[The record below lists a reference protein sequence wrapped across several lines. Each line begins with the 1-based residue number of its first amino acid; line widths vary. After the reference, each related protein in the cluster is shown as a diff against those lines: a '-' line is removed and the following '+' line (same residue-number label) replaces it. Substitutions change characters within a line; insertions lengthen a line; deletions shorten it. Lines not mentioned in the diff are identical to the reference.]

1 MKTLSLARR
10 RALLASSAKVE
21 QYFWVLTMLI
31 WRLSIGIPV
40 VAALVGLCYL
50 DAKAPAPGLA
60 LIPFFLICVYF
71 LCKEALLLLNAGGI
85 YPRRTTIYFGVF
97 GTILLCWAS
106 SYNSL
111 PLLIELERT
120 LAEAPSQTLAETG
133 NDDVSEDAKKDEEIA
148 RALEALETASVALRS
163 LQGDEAETGENAA
176 NGGKSGKSVE
186 RRDADFDGRG
196 ELASRSFWAFSDG
209 AQWKTAA
216 FASVHTLL
224 AIAAGVLIAFVGEML
239 RFKLPGGHLINL
251 TGAVF
256 AIVYVGLLGSFLV
269 MLRIAYGVPAVVSM
283 IIVAKL
289 CDVGAYTVGRLIG
302 RHKMAPSLSPGKTIE
317 GAIGGIA
324 FAIFGAWLSV
334 AVLFPLATG
343 SPSQTTWVGVVIYG
357 LAVGLA
363 GMLGDLAESLIKRD
377 VMRKDS
383 GTNVPGFGGF
393 LDIYDSLLLAAP
405 VAFGL
410 WAFHVIK

>member
-1 MKTLSLARR
+1 
-10 RALLASSAKVE
+10 
-21 QYFWVLTMLI
+21 MLI

-71 LCKEALLLLNAGGI
+71 LCKEALTLLNAGGI

-97 GTILLCWAS
+97 GTILLAWAS

-120 LAEAPSQTLAETG
+120 LADPPSQTLVEEEEK
-133 NDDVSEDAKKDEEIA
+133 NEDAKKNEEID
-148 RALEALETASVALRS
+148 RATEALETALAALRS
-163 LQGDEAETGENAA
+163 IQGNGATEEVEPQSAEL
-176 NGGKSGKSVE
+176 E
-186 RRDADFDGRG
+186 RDG
-196 ELASRSFWAFSDG
+196 ELATRSFWAFSDG

-216 FASVHTLL
+216 FASVHALL

-283 IIVAKL
+283 IAVAKL

-317 GAIGGIA
+317 GAVGGIA
-324 FAIFGAWLSV
+324 FAILGAWLSV

-343 SPSQTTWVGVVIYG
+343 EPSQTTWVGVVVYG

>member
-1 MKTLSLARR
+1 
-10 RALLASSAKVE
+10 
-21 QYFWVLTMLI
+21 MLI

-120 LAEAPSQTLAETG
+120 LAEAPSQTLVETE
-133 NDDVSEDAKKDEEIA
+133 NDDVSEDAKKDEEIG
-148 RALEALETASVALRS
+148 RATEALETALAALRS
-163 LQGDEAETGENAA
+163 IQGDDAKAESAA
-176 NGGKSGKSVE
+176 ADAAEKSVE
-186 RRDADFDGRG
+186 RRGAKFDGDG
-196 ELASRSFWAFSDG
+196 ELATRSFWAFSDG

-256 AIVYVGLLGSFLV
+256 AIVYVGLFGSFLV
-269 MLRIAYGVPAVVSM
+269 MLRIAYGVPALVSM
-283 IIVAKL
+283 IVVAKL

-317 GAIGGIA
+317 GAVGGIA
-324 FAIFGAWLSV
+324 FAILGAWLSV

-357 LAVGLA
+357 LSVGLA

>member
-1 MKTLSLARR
+1 
-10 RALLASSAKVE
+10 
-21 QYFWVLTMLI
+21 MLI

-120 LAEAPSQTLAETG
+120 LAEAPSQTLVETE
-133 NDDVSEDAKKDEEIA
+133 NDDVSEDAKKDEEIG
-148 RALEALETASVALRS
+148 RATEALETALAALRS
-163 LQGDEAETGENAA
+163 LQGDDAKAKSVADADDADDDAE
-176 NGGKSGKSVE
+176 KSVE
-186 RRDADFDGRG
+186 RRGAELDGDG
-196 ELASRSFWAFSDG
+196 ELATRSFWAFSDG

-269 MLRIAYGVPAVVSM
+269 MLRIAYGVPALVSM

-317 GAIGGIA
+317 GAVGGIA

-334 AVLFPLATG
+334 AALFPLATG

>member
-1 MKTLSLARR
+1 M
-10 RALLASSAKVE
+10 
-21 QYFWVLTMLI
+21 
-31 WRLSIGIPV
+31 
-40 VAALVGLCYL
+40 
-50 DAKAPAPGLA
+50 
-60 LIPFFLICVYF
+60 IPFFLICVYF

-120 LAEAPSQTLAETG
+120 LAEAPSQTLVETE
-133 NDDVSEDAKKDEEIA
+133 NDDVSEDAKKDEEIG
-148 RALEALETASVALRS
+148 RATEALETALAALRS
-163 LQGDEAETGENAA
+163 IQGDDAKAESAA
-176 NGGKSGKSVE
+176 ADAAEKSVE
-186 RRDADFDGRG
+186 RRGAKFDGDG
-196 ELASRSFWAFSDG
+196 ELATRSFWAFSDG

-269 MLRIAYGVPAVVSM
+269 MLRIAYGVPALVSM

-317 GAIGGIA
+317 GAVGGIA
-324 FAIFGAWLSV
+324 FAILGAWLSV

-357 LAVGLA
+357 LSVGLA

>member
-1 MKTLSLARR
+1 MSFAN
-10 RALLASSAKVE
+10 
-21 QYFWVLTMLI
+21 
-31 WRLSIGIPV
+31 P
-40 VAALVGLCYL
+40 
-50 DAKAPAPGLA
+50 
-60 LIPFFLICVYF
+60 
-71 LCKEALLLLNAGGI
+71 LLLLFFVPIAVAAWRLLRRGRRPGIRFSAVGRLPARAAGWRAQLAALT
-85 YPRRTTIYFGVF
+85 PF
-97 GTILLCWAS
+97 ILLAGLS
-106 SYNSL
+106 
-111 PLLIELERT
+111 
-120 LAEAPSQTLAETG
+120 
-133 NDDVSEDAKKDEEIA
+133 
-148 RALEALETASVALRS
+148 
-163 LQGDEAETGENAA
+163 
-176 NGGKSGKSVE
+176 
-186 RRDADFDGRG
+186 
-196 ELASRSFWAFSDG
+196 
-209 AQWKTAA
+209 
-216 FASVHTLL
+216 LL

-251 TGAVF
+251 SGAVF

-283 IIVAKL
+283 IVVAKL

-317 GAIGGIA
+317 GAVGGIA

-343 SPSQTTWVGVVIYG
+343 EPSQTTWVGVVIYG

-410 WAFHVIK
+410 WAFHVVQ

>member
-1 MKTLSLARR
+1 
-10 RALLASSAKVE
+10 
-21 QYFWVLTMLI
+21 MLI

-71 LCKEALLLLNAGGI
+71 LCKEALTLLNAGGI

-97 GTILLCWAS
+97 GTILLAWAS

-120 LAEAPSQTLAETG
+120 LADPPPQTLVDETPT
-133 NDDVSEDAKKDEEIA
+133 DEDAKKDEEIA

-163 LQGDEAETGENAA
+163 LQGNGAEAEEA
-176 NGGKSGKSVE
+176 GGKAEKSVE
-186 RRDADFDGRG
+186 RRNAEFNGRG
-196 ELASRSFWAFSDG
+196 ELATRSFWAFSDG

-269 MLRIAYGVPAVVSM
+269 MLRIAYGVPALVSM

-317 GAIGGIA
+317 GAVGGIA

-343 SPSQTTWVGVVIYG
+343 SPSQTTWGGVVIYG

-410 WAFHVIK
+410 WAFHVI

>member
-1 MKTLSLARR
+1 
-10 RALLASSAKVE
+10 
-21 QYFWVLTMLI
+21 MLI

-71 LCKEALLLLNAGGI
+71 LCKEALALLNAGGI

-97 GTILLCWAS
+97 GTILLAWAS

-120 LAEAPSQTLAETG
+120 LADPPSQTLVDEEAA
-133 NDDVSEDAKKDEEIA
+133 DEDAKKDEEID
-148 RALEALETASVALRS
+148 RATEALETALAALRS
-163 LQGDEAETGENAA
+163 IQGDEADDVARN
-176 NGGKSGKSVE
+176 VE
-186 RRDADFDGRG
+186 REDAAFDGRG

-269 MLRIAYGVPAVVSM
+269 MLRIAYGVPALVSM

-317 GAIGGIA
+317 GAVGGIA
-324 FAIFGAWLSV
+324 FAILGAWLSV

-343 SPSQTTWVGVVIYG
+343 EPSQTTWVGVVVYG

>member
-1 MKTLSLARR
+1 
-10 RALLASSAKVE
+10 
-21 QYFWVLTMLI
+21 MLI

-120 LAEAPSQTLAETG
+120 LAEAPSQTLVETER
-133 NDDVSEDAKKDEEIA
+133 DDVSEDAKKDEEIG
-148 RALEALETASVALRS
+148 RATEALETALAALRS
-163 LQGDEAETGENAA
+163 LQGDDAKA
-176 NGGKSGKSVE
+176 KSVADADADDADDDAKKSVE
-186 RRDADFDGRG
+186 RRDAELDGDG
-196 ELASRSFWAFSDG
+196 ELAPRSFWAFSDG

-269 MLRIAYGVPAVVSM
+269 MLRIAYGVPALVSM

-317 GAIGGIA
+317 GAVGGIA
-324 FAIFGAWLSV
+324 FAILGAWLSV
-334 AVLFPLATG
+334 AALFPLATG

>member
-1 MKTLSLARR
+1 MKTNVGDASCDWETTARR
-10 RALLASSAKVE
+10 LISESKLRPFASSNAADKR
-21 QYFWVLTMLI
+21 YSWVLTMLI

-71 LCKEALLLLNAGGI
+71 LCKEALTLLNAGGI

-97 GTILLCWAS
+97 GTILLSWAS

-120 LAEAPSQTLAETG
+120 LAEAPPQTLVDETAA
-133 NDDVSEDAKKDEEIA
+133 DDEDAKKDEEIA
-148 RALEALETASVALRS
+148 RALEALETASSALRS
-163 LQGDEAETGENAA
+163 LQDDEAEEDEETEE
-176 NGGKSGKSVE
+176 SVE
-186 RRDADFDGRG
+186 RRDAEFGGRG

-269 MLRIAYGVPAVVSM
+269 MLRIAYGVPALVS
-283 IIVAKL
+283 
-289 CDVGAYTVGRLIG
+289 
-302 RHKMAPSLSPGKTIE
+302 
-317 GAIGGIA
+317 
-324 FAIFGAWLSV
+324 
-334 AVLFPLATG
+334 
-343 SPSQTTWVGVVIYG
+343 
-357 LAVGLA
+357 
-363 GMLGDLAESLIKRD
+363 
-377 VMRKDS
+377 
-383 GTNVPGFGGF
+383 
-393 LDIYDSLLLAAP
+393 
-405 VAFGL
+405 
-410 WAFHVIK
+410 

>member
-1 MKTLSLARR
+1 
-10 RALLASSAKVE
+10 
-21 QYFWVLTMLI
+21 MLI

-97 GTILLCWAS
+97 GTILLAWAS

-120 LAEAPSQTLAETG
+120 LAEAPSQTLVDEEQT
-133 NDDVSEDAKKDEEIA
+133 DEDAKKDEEIA

-163 LQGDEAETGENAA
+163 LQGDETEAKTDEVAEKT
-176 NGGKSGKSVE
+176 VE
-186 RRDADFDGRG
+186 RRNAEFDGGG

-216 FASVHTLL
+216 FASVHALL

-251 TGAVF
+251 SGAVF
-256 AIVYVGLLGSFLV
+256 AIVYVGLLGAFLV
-269 MLRIAYGVPAVVSM
+269 MLRIAYGVPALVSM

-302 RHKMAPSLSPGKTIE
+302 RHKMAPNLSPGKTIE
-317 GAIGGIA
+317 GAVGGIA
-324 FAIFGAWLSV
+324 FAILGAWFSV
-334 AVLFPLATG
+334 AILFPWATG
-343 SPSQTTWVGVVIYG
+343 EPSRTTWGGVVIYG

-410 WAFHVIK
+410 WAFHVVQ

>member
-1 MKTLSLARR
+1 
-10 RALLASSAKVE
+10 
-21 QYFWVLTMLI
+21 MLI

-120 LAEAPSQTLAETG
+120 LAEAPSQTLVETE
-133 NDDVSEDAKKDEEIA
+133 NDDVSKDAKKDEEID
-148 RALEALETASVALRS
+148 RATEALETALAALRS
-163 LQGDEAETGENAA
+163 IQGDDAKTENAVDA
-176 NGGKSGKSVE
+176 ERNVG
-186 RRDADFDGRG
+186 RRDAEFDGDG
-196 ELASRSFWAFSDG
+196 ELAPRSFWAFSDG

-269 MLRIAYGVPAVVSM
+269 MLRIAYGVPALVSM

-317 GAIGGIA
+317 GAVGGIA
-324 FAIFGAWLSV
+324 FAILGAWLSV

-393 LDIYDSLLLAAP
+393 LDVYDSLLLAAP

>member
-1 MKTLSLARR
+1 M
-10 RALLASSAKVE
+10 
-21 QYFWVLTMLI
+21 I

-120 LAEAPSQTLAETG
+120 LAEAPSQTLVETE
-133 NDDVSEDAKKDEEIA
+133 NDDVSEDAKKDEEIG
-148 RALEALETASVALRS
+148 RATEALETALAALRS
-163 LQGDEAETGENAA
+163 LQGDDAKAKSAADADAADDDAE
-176 NGGKSGKSVE
+176 KSVE
-186 RRDADFDGRG
+186 RRGAELEGDG
-196 ELASRSFWAFSDG
+196 ELATRSFWAFSDG

-269 MLRIAYGVPAVVSM
+269 MLRIAYGVPALVSM

-317 GAIGGIA
+317 GAVGGIA

>member
-1 MKTLSLARR
+1 
-10 RALLASSAKVE
+10 
-21 QYFWVLTMLI
+21 MLI

-120 LAEAPSQTLAETG
+120 LAEAPSQTLVETENAVADEG
-133 NDDVSEDAKKDEEIA
+133 AEDAKKDAEKDAEIN
-148 RALEALETASVALRS
+148 RATEALETALAALRS
-163 LQGDEAETGENAA
+163 LQGDDAKAESAAANAA
-176 NGGKSGKSVE
+176 ADAEKSVE
-186 RRDADFDGRG
+186 RRGAEFNGDG
-196 ELASRSFWAFSDG
+196 ELATRSFWAFSDG

-269 MLRIAYGVPAVVSM
+269 MLRIAYGVPALVSM

-317 GAIGGIA
+317 GAVGGIA
-324 FAIFGAWLSV
+324 FAILGAWLSV

>member
-1 MKTLSLARR
+1 
-10 RALLASSAKVE
+10 
-21 QYFWVLTMLI
+21 MLI

-85 YPRRTTIYFGVF
+85 YPRRTTFYFGVF

-120 LAEAPSQTLAETG
+120 LAEAPSQTLVETENAVADEG
-133 NDDVSEDAKKDEEIA
+133 AEDAEKDAEKDAEIN
-148 RALEALETASVALRS
+148 RATEALETALAALRS
-163 LQGDEAETGENAA
+163 LQGDDAKAESAADAAA
-176 NGGKSGKSVE
+176 NVDAAADAEKSVE
-186 RRDADFDGRG
+186 RRGAEFNGDG
-196 ELASRSFWAFSDG
+196 ELATRSFWAISDG

-269 MLRIAYGVPAVVSM
+269 MLRIAYGVPALVSM

-317 GAIGGIA
+317 GAVGGIA
-324 FAIFGAWLSV
+324 FAILGAWLSV

-343 SPSQTTWVGVVIYG
+343 APSQTTWVGVVIYG

>member
-1 MKTLSLARR
+1 M
-10 RALLASSAKVE
+10 
-21 QYFWVLTMLI
+21 I

-71 LCKEALLLLNAGGI
+71 LCKEALTLLNAGGI

-97 GTILLCWAS
+97 GTILLSWAS

-120 LAEAPSQTLAETG
+120 LAEAPPQTLVDEMAA
-133 NDDVSEDAKKDEEIA
+133 DDEDAKKDEEIA
-148 RALEALETASVALRS
+148 RALEALETASSALRS
-163 LQGDEAETGENAA
+163 LQDDEAEEDEETEE
-176 NGGKSGKSVE
+176 SVE
-186 RRDADFDGRG
+186 RRDAEFGGRG

-269 MLRIAYGVPAVVSM
+269 MLRIAYGVPALVSM
-283 IIVAKL
+283 IVVAKL

-317 GAIGGIA
+317 GAVGGIA
-324 FAIFGAWLSV
+324 FAILGAWLSV
-334 AVLFPLATG
+334 AVLFPAATG
-343 SPSQTTWVGVVIYG
+343 EPSQTTWIGVVIYG

-393 LDIYDSLLLAAP
+393 LDVYDSLLLAAP

>member
-1 MKTLSLARR
+1 
-10 RALLASSAKVE
+10 
-21 QYFWVLTMLI
+21 MLI

-97 GTILLCWAS
+97 GTILLSWAS

-120 LAEAPSQTLAETG
+120 LAETPSQTLVDEKAT
-133 NDDVSEDAKKDEEIA
+133 DEDAKKDEEID
-148 RALEALETASVALRS
+148 RATEALETALAALRS
-163 LQGDEAETGENAA
+163 IQGDDVEAKNAA
-176 NGGKSGKSVE
+176 AVEKSVE
-186 RRDADFDGRG
+186 RRNAEFDGDG
-196 ELASRSFWAFSDG
+196 ELATRSFWAFSDG

-216 FASVHTLL
+216 FASVHALL

-269 MLRIAYGVPAVVSM
+269 MLRIAYGVPALVSM
-283 IIVAKL
+283 IVVAKL

-317 GAIGGIA
+317 GAVGGIA
-324 FAIFGAWLSV
+324 FAILGAWLSV

>member
-1 MKTLSLARR
+1 
-10 RALLASSAKVE
+10 
-21 QYFWVLTMLI
+21 MLI

-71 LCKEALLLLNAGGI
+71 LCKEALALLNAGGI

-97 GTILLCWAS
+97 GTILLSWAS

-120 LAEAPSQTLAETG
+120 LAEAPTQTLLDEEQT
-133 NDDVSEDAKKDEEIA
+133 DEDAKKDEEID
-148 RALEALETASVALRS
+148 RATEALEKALAALRAI
-163 LQGDEAETGENAA
+163 QGDDANDGAEKEE
-176 NGGKSGKSVE
+176 VE
-186 RRDADFDGRG
+186 RRNAEFDGNG

-269 MLRIAYGVPAVVSM
+269 MLRIAYGVPALVSM
-283 IIVAKL
+283 IAVAKL

-317 GAIGGIA
+317 GAVGGLA
-324 FAIFGAWLSV
+324 FAILGAWLSV

-343 SPSQTTWVGVVIYG
+343 EPSQTTWVGVVIYG

>member
-1 MKTLSLARR
+1 
-10 RALLASSAKVE
+10 
-21 QYFWVLTMLI
+21 MLI

-40 VAALVGLCYL
+40 VAALVGLCYF

-71 LCKEALLLLNAGGI
+71 LCKEALTLLNAGGI

-97 GTILLCWAS
+97 GTILLAWAS

-120 LAEAPSQTLAETG
+120 LVDPLPQTLVDAEK
-133 NDDVSEDAKKDEEIA
+133 DDEDAKKDEEIA

-163 LQGDEAETGENAA
+163 LQGDDEKKADEDVE
-176 NGGKSGKSVE
+176 KSDE
-186 RRDADFDGRG
+186 RRNAEIDGRG
-196 ELASRSFWAFSDG
+196 ELATRSFWAFSDG

-216 FASVHTLL
+216 FAGVHTLL

-269 MLRIAYGVPAVVSM
+269 MLRIAYGVPALVSM
-283 IIVAKL
+283 IIVATL

-317 GAIGGIA
+317 GAVGGIA
-324 FAIFGAWLSV
+324 FAILGGWLSV
-334 AVLFPLATG
+334 AVLFQSATG
-343 SPSQTTWVGVVIYG
+343 EPSQTTWVGVVIYG

>member
-1 MKTLSLARR
+1 
-10 RALLASSAKVE
+10 
-21 QYFWVLTMLI
+21 MLI

-71 LCKEALLLLNAGGI
+71 LCKEALALLNAGGI

-97 GTILLCWAS
+97 GTILLAWAS

-120 LAEAPSQTLAETG
+120 LADPPAQTLGDEAPTG
-133 NDDVSEDAKKDEEIA
+133 KDAKKDEEIG
-148 RALEALETASVALRS
+148 RATEALETALAALRS
-163 LQGDEAETGENAA
+163 IQGDGVGEKLEPQRAEAERE
-176 NGGKSGKSVE
+176 
-186 RRDADFDGRG
+186 G

-216 FASVHTLL
+216 FASVHALL

-269 MLRIAYGVPAVVSM
+269 MLRIAYGVPALVSM
-283 IIVAKL
+283 IVVAKL

-324 FAIFGAWLSV
+324 FAILGAWLSV

-343 SPSQTTWVGVVIYG
+343 EPSQTTWVGVVVYG

-393 LDIYDSLLLAAP
+393 LDVYDSLLLAAP

>member
-1 MKTLSLARR
+1 
-10 RALLASSAKVE
+10 
-21 QYFWVLTMLI
+21 MLI

-120 LAEAPSQTLAETG
+120 LAEAPSQTLVETENAVADAEG
-133 NDDVSEDAKKDEEIA
+133 AEDAKKDAEKDAEIN
-148 RALEALETASVALRS
+148 RATEALEMALAALRS
-163 LQGDEAETGENAA
+163 LQGDDAKAESAAAA
-176 NGGKSGKSVE
+176 NVDAAADAEKSVE
-186 RRDADFDGRG
+186 RRDAEFNGDG
-196 ELASRSFWAFSDG
+196 ELATRSFWAFSDG

-269 MLRIAYGVPAVVSM
+269 MLRIAYGVPALVSM

-317 GAIGGIA
+317 GAVGGIA
-324 FAIFGAWLSV
+324 FAILGAWLSV

>member
-1 MKTLSLARR
+1 M
-10 RALLASSAKVE
+10 
-21 QYFWVLTMLI
+21 I

-120 LAEAPSQTLAETG
+120 LAEAPSQTLVETE
-133 NDDVSEDAKKDEEIA
+133 NDDVSEDAKKDEEIG
-148 RALEALETASVALRS
+148 RATEALETALAALRS
-163 LQGDEAETGENAA
+163 LQGDDAKAVSAA
-176 NGGKSGKSVE
+176 DAADADDEEKSVE
-186 RRDADFDGRG
+186 RRDAEFNGDG
-196 ELASRSFWAFSDG
+196 ELATRSFWAFSDG

-269 MLRIAYGVPAVVSM
+269 MLRIAYGVPALVSM

-317 GAIGGIA
+317 GAVGGIA
-324 FAIFGAWLSV
+324 FAILGAWLSV
-334 AVLFPLATG
+334 AVLFPSATG
-343 SPSQTTWVGVVIYG
+343 EPSQTTWVGVVIYG

>member
-1 MKTLSLARR
+1 
-10 RALLASSAKVE
+10 
-21 QYFWVLTMLI
+21 MLI

-97 GTILLCWAS
+97 GTILLSWAS

-111 PLLIELERT
+111 PLLIELERA
-120 LAEAPSQTLAETG
+120 LADPPPQTLVDEETT
-133 NDDVSEDAKKDEEIA
+133 DEDAKKDEEIA

-163 LQGDEAETGENAA
+163 LQGDAAEADEDAER
-176 NGGKSGKSVE
+176 SEKSVGGRNAE
-186 RRDADFDGRG
+186 FDGRG

-269 MLRIAYGVPAVVSM
+269 MLRIAYGVPALVSM

-317 GAIGGIA
+317 GAVGGIA
-324 FAIFGAWLSV
+324 FAILGAWLSV
-334 AVLFPLATG
+334 AVLFPSATG

>member
-1 MKTLSLARR
+1 
-10 RALLASSAKVE
+10 
-21 QYFWVLTMLI
+21 MLI
-31 WRLSIGIPV
+31 WRLSIGVPV

-71 LCKEALLLLNAGGI
+71 LCKETLTLLNAGGI

-120 LAEAPSQTLAETG
+120 LADPPPQTLVEAEET
-133 NDDVSEDAKKDEEIA
+133 DEDAKKDEEIG
-148 RALEALETASVALRS
+148 RATEALEKALAALRS
-163 LQGDEAETGENAA
+163 IQGDEADSDEIVEKN
-176 NGGKSGKSVE
+176 VE
-186 RRDADFDGRG
+186 RRNAKFDDG

-269 MLRIAYGVPAVVSM
+269 MLRIAYGVPALVSM
-283 IIVAKL
+283 IAVAKL

-317 GAIGGIA
+317 GAVGGIA
-324 FAIFGAWLSV
+324 FAILGAWLSV
-334 AVLFPLATG
+334 AVLFPLTTG
-343 SPSQTTWVGVVIYG
+343 EPSRTTWGGVVIYG

-410 WAFHVIK
+410 WAFHVVK

>member
-1 MKTLSLARR
+1 
-10 RALLASSAKVE
+10 
-21 QYFWVLTMLI
+21 MLI

-71 LCKEALLLLNAGGI
+71 LCKEALALLNAGGI

-97 GTILLCWAS
+97 GTILLAWAS

-120 LAEAPSQTLAETG
+120 LADPPSQTLVDEEATDE
-133 NDDVSEDAKKDEEIA
+133 DVKKDEEID
-148 RALEALETASVALRS
+148 RATKALETALAALRS
-163 LQGDEAETGENAA
+163 IQGDEADAVAQN
-176 NGGKSGKSVE
+176 VE
-186 RRDADFDGRG
+186 QEDAELGG
-196 ELASRSFWAFSDG
+196 ELTSRSFWAFSDG

-269 MLRIAYGVPAVVSM
+269 MLRIAYGVPALVSM

-317 GAIGGIA
+317 GAVGGIA

-343 SPSQTTWVGVVIYG
+343 EPSQTTWVGVVIYG

-393 LDIYDSLLLAAP
+393 LDVYDSLLLAAP

>member
-1 MKTLSLARR
+1 
-10 RALLASSAKVE
+10 
-21 QYFWVLTMLI
+21 
-31 WRLSIGIPV
+31 
-40 VAALVGLCYL
+40 
-50 DAKAPAPGLA
+50 LA

-71 LCKEALLLLNAGGI
+71 LCKEALTLLNAGGI

-97 GTILLCWAS
+97 GTILLAWAS

-120 LAEAPSQTLAETG
+120 LADPSSQAL
-133 NDDVSEDAKKDEEIA
+133 VDASPVDESVKKDKEIN
-148 RALEALETASVALRS
+148 RAAEALETALAALRS
-163 LQGDEAETGENAA
+163 IQGEETLGGVAAQSAE
-176 NGGKSGKSVE
+176 VE
-186 RRDADFDGRG
+186 RDG
-196 ELASRSFWAFSDG
+196 ELATRSFWAFSDG

-216 FASVHTLL
+216 FASVHALL

-251 TGAVF
+251 SGAVF

-269 MLRIAYGVPAVVSM
+269 MLRIAYGVTALASM
-283 IIVAKL
+283 IVVAKL

-317 GAIGGIA
+317 GAVGGIA
-324 FAIFGAWLSV
+324 FAILGAWLSV

-343 SPSQTTWVGVVIYG
+343 EPSQTTWVGVVVYG

>member
-1 MKTLSLARR
+1 
-10 RALLASSAKVE
+10 
-21 QYFWVLTMLI
+21 MLI

-71 LCKEALLLLNAGGI
+71 LCKEALALLNAGGI

-97 GTILLCWAS
+97 GTILLAWAS

-120 LAEAPSQTLAETG
+120 LADPPAQTLVDEEPTDG
-133 NDDVSEDAKKDEEIA
+133 NAKKDEEIG
-148 RALEALETASVALRS
+148 RATEALEKALAALRS
-163 LQGDEAETGENAA
+163 IQGDDANEEAESSAA
-176 NGGKSGKSVE
+176 TIE
-186 RRDADFDGRG
+186 RDREA
-196 ELASRSFWAFSDG
+196 ASRSFWAFSDG

-216 FASVHTLL
+216 FAGVHTLL

-239 RFKLPGGHLINL
+239 RFKQPGGHLINL

-269 MLRIAYGVPAVVSM
+269 MLRIAYGVPALVSM
-283 IIVAKL
+283 IAVAKL

-317 GAIGGIA
+317 GAVGGLA
-324 FAIFGAWLSV
+324 FAILGAWLSV

-343 SPSQTTWVGVVIYG
+343 EPSQTTWVGVVIYG

-410 WAFHVIK
+410 WAFHVVK

>member
-1 MKTLSLARR
+1 
-10 RALLASSAKVE
+10 
-21 QYFWVLTMLI
+21 MLI
-31 WRLSIGIPV
+31 WRLSIGVPV

-60 LIPFFLICVYF
+60 LIPFFLICVYC
-71 LCKEALLLLNAGGI
+71 LCKEALTLLNAGGI
-85 YPRRTTIYFGVF
+85 YPRRATIYLGVF
-97 GTILLCWAS
+97 GTILLAWAS

-120 LAEAPSQTLAETG
+120 LADPPPQTLVEAE
-133 NDDVSEDAKKDEEIA
+133 NADLSEDDAKDEKIA
-148 RALEALETASVALRS
+148 SAIETVEAALAELRS
-163 LQGDEAETGENAA
+163 IRGDDANAGAAE
-176 NGGKSGKSVE
+176 KSVE
-186 RRDADFDGRG
+186 RRSAEFESG
-196 ELASRSFWAFSDG
+196 ELATRSFWAFSDG

-216 FASVHTLL
+216 FAGVHTLL

-239 RFKLPGGHLINL
+239 RFKRPGGCLINL

-269 MLRIAYGVPAVVSM
+269 MLRIAYGISALVSM
-283 IIVAKL
+283 IAVAKL

-302 RHKMAPSLSPGKTIE
+302 RHKMAPNLSPGKTIE
-317 GAIGGIA
+317 GAVGGIA
-324 FAIFGAWLSV
+324 FAILGAWLSV

-343 SPSQTTWVGVVIYG
+343 APSQTTWVGVAIYG

-383 GTNVPGFGGF
+383 GANVPGFGGF
-393 LDIYDSLLLAAP
+393 LDIFDSLLLAAP